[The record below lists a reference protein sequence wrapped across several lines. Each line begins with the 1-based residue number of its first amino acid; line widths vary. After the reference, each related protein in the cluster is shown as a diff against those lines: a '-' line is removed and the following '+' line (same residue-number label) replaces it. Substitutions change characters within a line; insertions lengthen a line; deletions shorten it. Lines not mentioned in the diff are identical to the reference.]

1 MSTYLTKRAKELGLR
16 KVDARAAL
24 KLEVM
29 SNDVKASVQKNSK
42 CCAFARAA
50 KRMPGVK
57 AAYFFRS
64 TAWLEYEDK
73 LVRYTL
79 PPSVQ
84 KEIVS
89 FDRSK
94 VMAAGVYQLSKPQKS
109 TRMSEVQ
116 KRSAKRPGRH
126 RPAGSKIVRKI
137 RHATTSI
144 RTLQEPSRDGISK

>member
-1 MSTYLTKRAKELGLR
+1 MSTYLTKMAKELEL
-16 KVDARAAL
+16 KKTDARSSL
-24 KLEVM
+24 SLEVM
-29 SNDVKASVQKNSK
+29 AKDVKASVQKNSK

-64 TAWLEYEDK
+64 TAWLQYEDK
-73 LVRYTL
+73 LVRYML

-94 VMAAGVYQLSKPQKS
+94 VMAPGVYQLAKPSKS
-109 TRMSEVQ
+109 TRMSEVN
-116 KRSAKRPGRH
+116 KRSAKRPDRHQPANTKITRKVRH
-126 RPAGSKIVRKI
+126 R
-137 RHATTSI
+137 TTMI
-144 RTLQEPSRDGISK
+144 RTLEEPKAA